1 MHEKEIKE
9 IIRLFFG
16 KRFSKDAQ
24 LRFRYWLRSE
34 KNRDEKEA
42 VLQEMWETSPSDIS
56 EQTWNRLSEMQD
68 RIDKSRNITL
78 PETRNRAWMKYAAVA
93 AVWILT
99 VFATRYLSEQEVKI
113 ISPKLTEFYVPYGDK
128 QEVTLSDG
136 SIVWVNAGSVLIY
149 PSEFTAATRTVF
161 LSGEACFK
169 VAKNP
174 EQPFIV
180 STKHLDVLA
189 LGTVFSVDA
198 YPGATRTIATLEEGS
213 IQVDTKPAKTLASIL
228 KPNEQFVYSH
238 LTHQATINVVDAG
251 QVSAWKDGYL
261 IFKNASFEEL
271 TAALERKYN
280 VTINYNAEKY
290 KGRTYYVKFNPDE
303 SIEDA
308 LLILKHLIEDFR
320 YRITGKTISIN

>member
-16 KRFSKDAQ
+16 KRFSKDVQ
-24 LRFRYWLRSE
+24 LRFRYWFRSE
-34 KNRDEKEA
+34 EDRDEKEDA
-42 VLQEMWETSPSDIS
+42 LQEIWETSPSDIS

-68 RIDKSRNITL
+68 RISKSRNVIL
-78 PETRNRAWMKYAAVA
+78 PERRNRRWLKYAAVA

-99 VFATRYLSEQEVKI
+99 VFTTRYFSEQDVKI
-113 ISPKLTEFYVPYGDK
+113 VSPKLTEFYVPYGDK
-128 QEVTLSDG
+128 QEITLSDG
-136 SIVWVNAGSVLIY
+136 SVVWVNAGSVLIY

-180 STKHLDVLA
+180 STKHLDVQA

-198 YPGATRTIATLEEGS
+198 YPGATETIATLEEGS
-213 IQVDTKPAKTLASIL
+213 IQVDTKPSMTPASVL
-228 KPNEQFVYSH
+228 KPNEQFIYSH
-238 LTHQATINVVDAG
+238 LTHRATINVVDAE

-261 IFKNASFEEL
+261 IFKNASFEEV

-320 YRITGKTISIN
+320 YRITGQTISIN

>member
-1 MHEKEIKE
+1 MHGKEIQN
-9 IIRLFFG
+9 IIRLFFR

-24 LRFRYWLRSE
+24 LRFRYWLRME
-34 KNRDEKEA
+34 ENRDEKEDA
-42 VLQEMWETSPSDIS
+42 LREIWETSPSDVS
-56 EQTWNRLSEMQD
+56 EQSWNRLAEMQD
-68 RIDKSRNITL
+68 RIAETQKVTL
-78 PETRNRAWMKYAAVA
+78 RRTWVRTWMKYAAVA
-93 AVWILT
+93 AIWVLT
-99 VFATRYLSEQEVKI
+99 VFAALYFPGREVEI
-113 ISPKLTEFYVPYGDK
+113 VSPKLTEFYVPYGDQ
-128 QEVTLSDG
+128 QEVLLSDG
-136 SIVWVNAGSVLIY
+136 SSVWVNAGSVLIY

-174 EQPFIV
+174 DKPFIV
-180 STKHLDVLA
+180 STKYLDVQA
-189 LGTVFSVDA
+189 LGTVFSINA
-198 YPGATRTIATLEEGS
+198 YPGATETIATLEEGC
-213 IQVDTKPAKTLASIL
+213 IQVDTKPSTAPASVL
-228 KPNEQFVYSH
+228 KPNEQLIYSH
-238 LTHQATINVVDAG
+238 LTHQIAINTVDAE

-261 IFKNASFEEL
+261 IFKNASFEDL
-271 TAALERKYN
+271 IATLERKYN